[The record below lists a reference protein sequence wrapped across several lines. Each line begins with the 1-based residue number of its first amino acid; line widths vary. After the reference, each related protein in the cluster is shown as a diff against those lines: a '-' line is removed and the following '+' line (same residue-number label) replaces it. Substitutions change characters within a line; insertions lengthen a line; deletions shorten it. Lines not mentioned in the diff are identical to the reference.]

1 MIEVIQIS
9 RGGQGGVTGAKILAE
24 AALYEGGLDA
34 QAIPK
39 YGSERRG
46 AVVEAYIRFDT
57 KAIRIHSPVYGA
69 NHAILYDSNH
79 LSRIDI
85 DSIDKDGVIIV
96 NSKEIPEKLK
106 GTGRKVAYVDAT
118 GISQD
123 LGLVLSGFTFI
134 NNTMLGAFAKG
145 TKIVSIENI
154 AKAITS
160 FWGEKLA
167 PKNVKAAKI
176 AYEQTEVAEA

>member
-9 RGGQGGVTGAKILAE
+9 RGGSGGVTGAKILAE

-57 KAIRIHSPVYGA
+57 KPIRIHSPVYNS
-69 NHAILYDSNH
+69 NHAIFYSSN
-79 LSRIDI
+79 LINRIEI

-96 NSKEIPEKLK
+96 NSKEVPENLK

-118 GISQD
+118 GISQE
-123 LGLVLSGFTFI
+123 LGLVLSGFTFV
-134 NNTMLGAFAKG
+134 NMTMLGAFAKG
-145 TKIVSIENI
+145 TKIVSLENLV
-154 AKAITS
+154 KAITS

-167 PKNVKAAKI
+167 PKNVEAAKR
-176 AYEQTEVAEA
+176 AYEETKVVEA